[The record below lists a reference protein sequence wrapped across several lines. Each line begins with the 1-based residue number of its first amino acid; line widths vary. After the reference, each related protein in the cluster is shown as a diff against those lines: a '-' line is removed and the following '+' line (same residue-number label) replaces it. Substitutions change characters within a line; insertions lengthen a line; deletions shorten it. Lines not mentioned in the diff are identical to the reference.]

1 MVRFVAGGATGSALV
16 VACALG
22 LSLLAV
28 DRCFRAAF
36 EQGDDEDPNLDPIT
50 L

>member
-36 EQGDDEDPNLDPIT
+36 EQGDNEDPTLDQIT
-50 L
+50 P